1 MLPAHPNEPAPE
13 APRRRFRKLRIAW
26 SVGWGVV
33 AVLLVVLWV
42 RSYWRVDGIY
52 IAHSHSAVSIRGDL
66 YIDAGVA
73 GPASLGPSK
82 HDYGSH
88 VTHSTWTLGK
98 GVVLNEQRGG
108 SYLGAYVADIH
119 MHSRTL
125 APLPFLPP
133 HTANR
138 DDAGCGGAGA
148 DRAVAV
154 MRSGGFILRGTNMDY
169 QDPGEKPCGPYQGMT
184 VNERLFAAGQFE
196 AFEKAATNRDEDAMV
211 SILMAVDITKLH
223 AKRIAGEIIENPK
236 QFGY

>member
-1 MLPAHPNEPAPE
+1 MLLC
-13 APRRRFRKLRIAW
+13 RV
-26 SVGWGVV
+26 VG
-33 AVLLVVLWV
+33 AELLA
-42 RSYWRVDGIY
+42 SGCDI
-52 IAHSHSAVSIRGDL
+52 IAHTVIPLTRYAADRISTQD
-66 YIDAGVA
+66 VA
-73 GPASLGPSK
+73 RPGEPRSTSK

-88 VTHSTWTLGK
+88 VTHVRRWI
-98 GVVLNEQRGG
+98 
-108 SYLGAYVADIH
+108 AW
-119 MHSRTL
+119 HSRWIVLDDACVAVSFPFGCCMLPIVISL
-125 APLPFLPP
+125 AAPWLRWPLQPP

-138 DDAGCGGAGA
+138 HDAGCGGAGA
-148 DRAVAV
+148 DRVVAV